1 MQGAGSFSA
10 LIERLHKSLIVL
22 AKNFAPSFRKRP
34 DRLSKPAAFET
45 WVDFKIIRIEFSET
59 DAKLK

>member
-34 DRLSKPAAFET
+34 DRLSRPAAFET
-45 WVDFKIIRIEFSET
+45 
-59 DAKLK
+59 